1 MKKLIISIIVT
12 FIIHVSTIF
21 AGVSNTAYG
30 EVISE
35 EYNIVNGTF
44 NFTIE
49 YKFIDTVTF
58 AYNKSTQF
66 ILPDGWSANIAP
78 VIKGNVYY
86 PEDTILL
93 TVTVNYPVN
102 NLPFY
107 PKKISIIQFV
117 TSDNTIEKEISTSA
131 MVYFTP
137 YNTIEIW
144 NLQDFQNLPRRW
156 FTPIENPDTTR
167 IYIDP
172 SNIPE
177 SNIDTSVYINWEI
190 GDWEDDW
197 QDEYREVKMQGL
209 SYAVLMKPVPPDSVD
224 YYKSIGDGPDS
235 TNISGEKSKIFTG
248 VVYGHLYTK
257 INNDLGNPALVALT
271 GIKVKLMDQDKL
283 WAETIETTYTDNHG
297 YFEIHYS
304 TNQIFEGE
312 KMELFLRFKSRTNN
326 DYQIHS
332 TNLIGSNYKVNS
344 QQISVP
350 QNAEWNQIET
360 ILAYDESNYYDAF
373 RTVHWANNGF
383 RYFEAENIPLG
394 KRLTIHINTDE
405 VPFITGSFYM
415 LGNIFLTDLAGDKE
429 NTPYHEFGHYT
440 MYKLQ
445 SNNFTYPYGEN
456 GCADH
461 SWSKENTSNLAWV
474 EGWADAVQMILDAA
488 YWQEDR
494 EYGLKGGDLPLF
506 EVRKHYNSC
515 NINNGFRSEYYIA
528 CAIYDLWD
536 GPNRNLPNLIPD
548 NPNNPNYTFTIHGW
562 NDSGQ
567 GIYGW
572 KSEDDIELSFYNI
585 CKPLVDH
592 PTGMQGYIAGDK
604 CMNIHDYYRYL
615 VDNISDCDLKA
626 DISRVFRENRIQWN
640 IAEYEWTW
648 NVTNLSSDFI
658 KQTEIKDESGY
669 IILGGFLNSRNWT
682 DNYLVNFYNKNSFN
696 EFRYSAYATQ
706 DLIISDNL
714 WLGIWDTYSN
724 VYKRS
729 DLYLND
735 AVRYDYL
742 GNPSEIHGNYQTCG
756 GIEID
761 LKYGKLEL
769 GGGGKVN
776 TTANLIIND
785 KSLLRFRNN
794 SNLNILTGSSIIIKE
809 GGTLYIENN
818 ADIVLHDNAK
828 IIVEPGGYI
837 CIEEG
842 ANISDLSKIE
852 LQQGYNIGINPVL
865 NISHDNCYT
874 IECGTLVYYT
884 HPDKTIVDIN
894 DTWNNENFKFRKNLV
909 IQSGTELTINN
920 SYLEFEEK
928 AKIIVEPGSKLI
940 LNNTKVT
947 NLEQCGTMWQGIE
960 VWGNKDLSQY
970 PESNQGVVEL
980 KNGAIIENALNAI
993 RTIKSLGDID
1003 DDGNEDFDW
1012 AYTGGII
1019 HAKDANFINN
1029 RKAIEFLSY
1038 HNILPNGSE
1047 IANSSYF
1054 YNCTFETNAQLSD
1067 PGTLP
1072 ETFVSLYDV
1081 KGVKFFGCTFQN
1093 TAPTGVY
1100 STTKRGNGITSV
1112 DASYEVKPLC
1122 LNPYIYPCTEYQ
1134 PNTFQNLYY
1143 GIDASNTNPAITLTI
1158 NGNNFDNNH
1167 RSIILKGIN
1176 NATITKNNFDIGASI
1191 GNDIKEL
1198 PNEGEVCELLKP
1210 SYGIY
1215 LHKCSGYKVEENNF
1229 STTHNG
1235 RAGIIVD
1242 NSGINANEIYNN
1254 TFDNLAIGTQAQ
1266 GVNAAGVW
1274 IVSKSSNLE
1283 DIEINVGQGLQ
1294 FLCNQYFNV
1303 SS

>member
-1 MKKLIISIIVT
+1 M
-12 FIIHVSTIF
+12 
-21 AGVSNTAYG
+21 
-30 EVISE
+30 
-35 EYNIVNGTF
+35 
-44 NFTIE
+44 
-49 YKFIDTVTF
+49 
-58 AYNKSTQF
+58 
-66 ILPDGWSANIAP
+66 
-78 VIKGNVYY
+78 
-86 PEDTILL
+86 
-93 TVTVNYPVN
+93 
-102 NLPFY
+102 PFY

-271 GIKVKLMDQDKL
+271 GIKVKLMDQDAL

-304 TNQIFEGE
+304 TNQKFEGE
-312 KMELFLRFKSRTNN
+312 NMELFLRFKSRTNS

-344 QQISVP
+344 EQISVP
-350 QNAEWNQIET
+350 QNAGWNQIET

-383 RYFEAENIPLG
+383 RYFEAENRPLG
-394 KRLTIHINTDE
+394 KRLTIHINIDVT
-405 VPFITGSFYM
+405 PSITGSFYM
-415 LGNIFLTDLAGDKE
+415 LGNIFLTDHAGDKE

-461 SWSKENTSNLAWV
+461 GWDKENTSSLAWV
-474 EGWADAVQMILDAA
+474 EGWAEAIRMILDAA
-488 YWQEDR
+488 YWAEDD
-494 EYGLKGGDLPLF
+494 EYGFDNGGWPPN
-506 EVRKHYNSC
+506 ESRSHNHSWPNSS

-536 GPNRNLPNLIPD
+536 GAGKGLPNTIPG
-548 NPNNPNYTFTIHGW
+548 FSIHGW

-572 KSEDDIELSFYNI
+572 KSVDDIELSFYNI

-640 IAEYEWTW
+640 IEEYEWTW

-658 KQTEIKDESGY
+658 RQTEKKDESGY

-696 EFRYSAYATQ
+696 EFRYSAYPTQ

-776 TTANLIIND
+776 TTADLIITD

-809 GGTLYIENN
+809 GGTLYIEND
-818 ADIVLHDNAK
+818 ADIVLHDNSK

-837 CIEEG
+837 CIEDGAVINLEG
-842 ANISDLSKIE
+842 PNSIIE
-852 LQQGYNIGINPVL
+852 LQPGALSGLNPALNITYSPTCINPQDVD
-865 NISHDNCYT
+865 IIGQGH
-874 IECGTLVYYT
+874 IEYICEDFADYT
-884 HPDKTIVDIN
+884 HYDETIVNYSDI
-894 DTWNNENFKFRKNLV
+894 WNTKVYLFKENLIITNN
-909 IQSGTELTINN
+909 SELTINN
-920 SYLEFEEK
+920 SELQFAK
-928 AKIIVEPGSKLI
+928 AKKIIVEPGSKLI

-947 NLEQCGTMWQGIE
+947 NLEQCGIMWEGIE
-960 VWGNKDLSQY
+960 VWGNKDLPQY
-970 PESNQGVVEL
+970 PQSNQGVVEL
-980 KNGAIIENALNAI
+980 KNGA
-993 RTIKSLGDID
+993 TIKNARCAITTCQKDTV
-1003 DDGNEDFDW
+1003 GNILW
-1012 AYTGGII
+1012 NYTGGII
-1019 HAKDANFINN
+1019 HAKDAHFINN

-1038 HNILPNGSE
+1038 HNILPNGRE
-1047 IANSSYF
+1047 IDNSSYF
-1054 YNCTFETNAQLSD
+1054 NNCNFETNAQLSD

-1072 ETFVSLYDV
+1072 ETFVSLNDV
-1081 KGVKFFGCTFQN
+1081 KGVKFLGCTFQN
-1093 TAPTGVY
+1093 IAPTGVY
-1100 STTKRGNGITSV
+1100 STIHRGNGITSI
-1112 DASYEVKPLC
+1112 DANYEVKPLC
-1122 LNPYIYPCTEYQ
+1122 LSPYIYPCTEYQ
-1134 PNTFQNLYY
+1134 PNTFKNLYY
-1143 GIDASNTNPAITLTI
+1143 GIYASNTNPAITLTI

-1167 RSIILKGIN
+1167 RSIFLKGIN
-1176 NATITKNNFDIGASI
+1176 NA
-1191 GNDIKEL
+1191 
-1198 PNEGEVCELLKP
+1198 
-1210 SYGIY
+1210 
-1215 LHKCSGYKVEENNF
+1215 
-1229 STTHNG
+1229 
-1235 RAGIIVD
+1235 
-1242 NSGINANEIYNN
+1242 
-1254 TFDNLAIGTQAQ
+1254 
-1266 GVNAAGVW
+1266 
-1274 IVSKSSNLE
+1274 
-1283 DIEINVGQGLQ
+1283 
-1294 FLCNQYFNV
+1294 
-1303 SS
+1303 